1 MPFTVMLES
10 LYTCLNTQAKTV
22 LHNGPSYQ
30 LQSSAEKNKRFDES
44 ASRKKVYVG
53 QYHMQTNTC
62 LYNYFEI
69 RLNILTKDM
78 VFAAFYEIKKS
89 YETFAFY
96 CILYG
101 LLIKNYIY
109 FIIYP
114 QNHFKKRLF

>member
-1 MPFTVMLES
+1 MLFTVMLES
-10 LYTCLNTQAKTV
+10 MYICLNTKTRTV
-22 LHNGPSYQ
+22 SHNGLSYQ
-30 LQSSAEKNKRFDES
+30 LQESAEKNKRFDEL
-44 ASRKKVYVG
+44 ASREKRYVG

-78 VFAAFYEIKKS
+78 VFAAFYGIKKS

-101 LLIKNYIY
+101 LLIKNYI
-109 FIIYP
+109 
-114 QNHFKKRLF
+114 HFYYLSTKSF